1 VAAAANRPLLA
12 GRLLAFVGIVL
23 VAANL
28 RTAVAALSPILGRV
42 SADVPLNPVIIGLLG
57 ALPPICFAL
66 FGISTPML
74 VRRSRLEVVVVLSLI
89 AIVLGHILRGA
100 AGNVGFLVLG
110 SVLAFGGIGI
120 GNVLLP
126 PLVKKY
132 FPDRIGLLTALY
144 ATTMAVST
152 FVPPLVAVPVAD
164 AAGWRLSL
172 AMWAVVGILAA
183 VPWAVALL
191 RGPSPDD
198 SAGIVEA
205 RSKASGSLWTS
216 PLAWALTGIFGLSSL
231 NVYALF
237 AWLPV
242 LLQDLAGVSEATA
255 GTLLAV
261 YAFMGFP
268 SGILVPL
275 LATRMKNVGVLVYVA
290 VACFVAGYGGLL
302 LAPGTLLVLWVAL
315 AGVGPMLFPLALV
328 LINLRTRTQRAATAL
343 SGFVQGAG
351 YVLGAVGPLAFGIL
365 YTVTG
370 GWTAPLA
377 LFIVFAL
384 GGIGAGA
391 IVARGRMFE
400 DGA

>member
-42 SADVPLNPVIIGLLG
+42 SADVPLNPVVIGLLG

-66 FGISTPML
+66 FGIFTPML
-74 VRRSRLEVVVVLSLI
+74 VRRSRLEVIVVLSLI
-89 AIVLGHILRGA
+89 VIVLGHILRGA
-100 AGNVGFLVLG
+100 AGNVGVLVLG

-132 FPDRIGLLTALY
+132 FPDRIGHLTALY

-172 AMWAVVGILAA
+172 AMWAVVGVLAA

-191 RGPSPDD
+191 RGPSPND

>member
-42 SADVPLNPVIIGLLG
+42 SADVPLNPVVIGLLG

-66 FGISTPML
+66 FGIFTPML
-74 VRRSRLEVVVVLSLI
+74 VRRSRLEVIVVLSLI
-89 AIVLGHILRGA
+89 VIVLGHILRGA
-100 AGNVGFLVLG
+100 AGNVGVLVLG

-172 AMWAVVGILAA
+172 AMWAVVGVLAA

-191 RGPSPDD
+191 RGPSPND
-198 SAGIVEA
+198 STGIVEA

-365 YTVTG
+365 HTVTG